1 MTCGRP
7 ALALAAL
14 VAALLLLNGNARAA
28 DSGNPETQTA
38 QAPASD
44 ADATM
49 SADEIAK
56 RTAALI
62 KASQN
67 PVGNIAIIPFQTNF
81 NNGVGA
87 NSLGQFNENIQP
99 VVPIML
105 SPSLNLI
112 ARTIVPLINNPS
124 NAPQAVCN
132 AAGGCG
138 STFGIGD
145 IQEQLFLAP
154 KTKPD
159 ALIWGAGTQL
169 NFPSGTPA
177 QLTSGKFSAGPA
189 VVALI
194 MPGAYVI
201 GVLATQVWSYA
212 GTGMTPPVSTLFVQ
226 PFVNYNF
233 GKGWTLGTGP
243 GITAN
248 WNAVPNNRWTVPVGG
263 GITKT
268 FKLGD
273 QPMQLGLVYY
283 WYAVRPAFSAQ
294 SQLRLNWNL
303 LFPVKRG

>member
-1 MTCGRP
+1 VTGVRP
-7 ALALAAL
+7 AVAFAAL
-14 VAALLLLNGNARAA
+14 VAAILFLSGGARAD
-28 DSGNPETQTA
+28 DSNRAGVQT
-38 QAPASD
+38 APASAAG
-44 ADATM
+44 ADTTM

-56 RTAALI
+56 RTQALI

-105 SPSLNLI
+105 SPTLNLI
-112 ARTIVPLINNPS
+112 ARTIMPLINNPS
-124 NAPQAVCN
+124 NAPQAACN
-132 AAGGCG
+132 TIGGCG

-145 IQEQLFLAP
+145 IQEQLFFAP
-154 KTKPD
+154 KTKPG

-169 NFPSGTPA
+169 NFPTGTPS
-177 QLTSGKFSAGPA
+177 LLSSGKFSAGPA
-189 VVALI
+189 AVALI
-194 MPGAYVI
+194 MPGSWVI

-212 GTGMTPPVSTLFVQ
+212 GSGVNPPVSTLYVQ

-233 GKGWTLGTGP
+233 GKAWTLGTGP

-248 WNAVPNNRWTVPVGG
+248 WNAAPDNRWAVPVGG

-273 QPMQLGLVYY
+273 QPMQLGLAYY
-283 WYAVRPAFSAQ
+283 WYAVRPAFTAQ
-294 SQLRLNWNL
+294 SQLRLNWAL

>member
-1 MTCGRP
+1 VP
-7 ALALAAL
+7 AATADDGTALSAEAI
-14 VAALLLLNGNARAA
+14 
-28 DSGNPETQTA
+28 A
-38 QAPASD
+38 Q
-44 ADATM
+44 
-49 SADEIAK
+49 
-56 RTAALI
+56 RTEALI

-87 NSLGQFNENIQP
+87 NSRGQFNENIQP

-112 ARTIVPLINNPS
+112 ARTIVPLVNNPS
-124 NAPQAVCN
+124 SAPP
-132 AAGGCG
+132 AACAAIGGCG

-145 IQEQLFLAP
+145 IQEQLFFAP
-154 KTKPD
+154 KTKPN

-189 VVALI
+189 AVALI
-194 MPGAYVI
+194 MPGSWVI

-212 GTGMTPPVSTLFVQ
+212 GPGINPPVNTFFVQ
-226 PFVNYNF
+226 PFVNLNF

-248 WNAVPNNRWTVPVGG
+248 WNAVPNNRWTVPLGG

-273 QPMQLGLVYY
+273 QPMQLGLAYY
-283 WYAVRPAFSAQ
+283 WYAVRPAFTAQ
-294 SQLRLNWNL
+294 SQLRLTWGL